1 MKWPYINFHDQIT
14 ENFIVLRNFWN
25 VIRENLCPICAHCQ
39 LFVKAHKTNISWN
52 KKWTDFY
59 SSTPNYSIITR
70 VNCKNIESHIVP
82 QHKVITLKPCLLYV
96 WKQFFRLQCS
106 IMIMNAIVLFISQ
119 LFFYVVFVCRFV
131 LLKLRY
137 DGTFNGPLL
146 AQTYSTEKF
155 PIERQLLKYL
165 IIMMVWM
172 KTSYTYSFY

>member
-1 MKWPYINFHDQIT
+1 M
-14 ENFIVLRNFWN
+14 L
-25 VIRENLCPICAHCQ
+25 
-39 LFVKAHKTNISWN
+39 KAHKLNIYWN
-52 KKWTDFY
+52 IKMDCCLLFNTQGEILVY
-59 SSTPNYSIITR
+59 QTG
-70 VNCKNIESHIVP
+70 NCKNIESHIVP

-96 WKQFFRLQCS
+96 WKQFLRLQCS

-146 AQTYSTEKF
+146 AQTYSTKKF

-172 KTSYTYSFY
+172 KTSFAFCT

>member
-1 MKWPYINFHDQIT
+1 MRTVNYLWKHIKQIYLGIK
-14 ENFIVLRNFWN
+14 NGLISILQH
-25 VIRENLCPICAHCQ
+25 PITQSLHG
-39 LFVKAHKTNISWN
+39 
-52 KKWTDFY
+52 Y
-59 SSTPNYSIITR
+59 
-70 VNCKNIESHIVP
+70 CKNIESHIVP

-146 AQTYSTEKF
+146 AQIYSTKKF

-165 IIMMVWM
+165 IIMMV
-172 KTSYTYSFY
+172 